1 MSFTIETTKTGK
13 PCILFENVKYRQ
25 HRVLKSDDVSWRC
38 LGKNCGAS
46 IKTDANK
53 TTVTVC
59 NQKHS
64 GEHPV
69 TMRSLL
75 SPLLQ
80 PRTATAA
87 AGTSSPLPAPATPSA
102 TAPASPPVYSTPAHA
117 ISLNTLPTPEASEE
131 EIHIIRNKFERLE
144 EEYKKLLNHTIESD
158 TRLLQFTDQI
168 FPVSVSP
175 RDDQTARASATVD
188 CGVQCEVP
196 PASSP
201 ALVDSGVQC
210 DLQEQPTCMV
220 GQCTENIAL
229 IKSLKTTM
237 EVLTAENQCLKLQ
250 LEKFE
255 CAEPWTEVKGR
266 NKQKIATSS
275 KPQEQ
280 VRGEKTPIA
289 SNQKVKNKKTKQ
301 KNIDNAA
308 KNIHKVKN
316 PKVQKITK
324 PQLTHANFQSSQTCI
339 PHYTSITVRGD
350 SHARHIAGMVMKLTG
365 PRTSIS
371 GMCMPGARLLNI
383 IRPDQT
389 SPDPGPRCEVLIAG
403 TNDLAVGE
411 QRKIYRHL
419 ENYIVAR
426 PAGTELLLATLPH
439 RHDLDLDHPVHVETV
454 LVNAFVEELAAR
466 HNVRLLKIDE
476 VGRRYFTR
484 HGQHLSMRGKRM
496 LAGMI
501 VRALASSSP
510 ETPSTSLESAPAAI
524 ASSPLEPVP
533 TEVVGDST
541 GTLQPSP
548 NLQRL
553 SYADTVRGL
562 PSDGLDG
569 RSPVSKT

>member
-1 MSFTIETTKTGK
+1 
-13 PCILFENVKYRQ
+13 
-25 HRVLKSDDVSWRC
+25 
-38 LGKNCGAS
+38 
-46 IKTDANK
+46 
-53 TTVTVC
+53 
-59 NQKHS
+59 
-64 GEHPV
+64 
-69 TMRSLL
+69 MRSLL
-75 SPLLQ
+75 SPQLQ

-102 TAPASPPVYSTPAHA
+102 TAPAAPPAPASPPVYSAPAHA
-117 ISLNTLPTPEASEE
+117 ISLNTSPTPEASEE

-175 RDDQTARASATVD
+175 RVDQTARASATVD

-210 DLQEQPTCMV
+210 DLQEQPTCM
-220 GQCTENIAL
+220 
-229 IKSLKTTM
+229 TTM

-280 VRGEKTPIA
+280 
-289 SNQKVKNKKTKQ
+289 
-301 KNIDNAA
+301 
-308 KNIHKVKN
+308 
-316 PKVQKITK
+316 
-324 PQLTHANFQSSQTCI
+324 TCI
-339 PHYTSITVRGD
+339 PHYTSITVIGD
-350 SHARHIAGMVMKLTG
+350 SHARHIAGMVMRLTG
-365 PRTSIS
+365 PRTSVS
-371 GMCMPGARLLNI
+371 GMCMPGARLLDI

-411 QRKIYRHL
+411 QRNIYRHL

-439 RHDLDLDHPVHVETV
+439 RHDLDLDHPVHV
-454 LVNAFVEELAAR
+454 
-466 HNVRLLKIDE
+466 
-476 VGRRYFTR
+476 
-484 HGQHLSMRGKRM
+484 
-496 LAGMI
+496 
-501 VRALASSSP
+501 
-510 ETPSTSLESAPAAI
+510 
-524 ASSPLEPVP
+524 
-533 TEVVGDST
+533 
-541 GTLQPSP
+541 
-548 NLQRL
+548 
-553 SYADTVRGL
+553 
-562 PSDGLDG
+562 
-569 RSPVSKT
+569 